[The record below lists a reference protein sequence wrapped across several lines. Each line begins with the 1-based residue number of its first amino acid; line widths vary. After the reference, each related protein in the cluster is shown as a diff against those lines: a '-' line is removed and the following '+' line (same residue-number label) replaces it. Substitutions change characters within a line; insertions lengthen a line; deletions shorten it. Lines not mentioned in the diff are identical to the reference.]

1 MWAGKSS
8 PNSNW
13 NSLTPD
19 FSAGIV
25 SESPRFLDSSGIV
38 PPNCSSTSTP
48 AVLGSRPAATAFST
62 PS

>member
-25 SESPRFLDSSGIV
+25 SDRPAALAASGIV

-48 AVLGSRPAATAFST
+48 AVLGSSPAATAFST